1 MENERGENGLSVGS
15 ITEKGGMA
23 MSLEH
28 SGREEAA
35 GPQLAVGTMA
45 AAAERQVMEWGGR
58 TAGNVGEQP
67 GTPGFPSA
75 GHKGTASR
83 VYLFSFAVSVLL
95 TLLAFGA
102 ALYGELPAD
111 LLVPFLMLMAVIQ
124 LVQQLVYWTRL
135 KGRSDAL
142 SILSLVFGTLIT
154 LAALG
159 AALYWVWV

>member
-1 MENERGENGLSVGS
+1 M
-15 ITEKGGMA
+15 M

-28 SGREEAA
+28 RGREEAA
-35 GPQLAVGTMA
+35 GPQLAVETMA

-58 TAGNVGEQP
+58 TAGNEEEPQGAAGFSAVGHPE
-67 GTPGFPSA
+67 
-75 GHKGTASR
+75 TASR
-83 VYLFSFAVSVLL
+83 VHLFSFAVSVLL

-124 LVQQLVYWTRL
+124 LIQQLVYWTRL
-135 KGRSDAL
+135 KSRNDLL
-142 SILSLVFGTLIT
+142 SILSLAFGSLVT